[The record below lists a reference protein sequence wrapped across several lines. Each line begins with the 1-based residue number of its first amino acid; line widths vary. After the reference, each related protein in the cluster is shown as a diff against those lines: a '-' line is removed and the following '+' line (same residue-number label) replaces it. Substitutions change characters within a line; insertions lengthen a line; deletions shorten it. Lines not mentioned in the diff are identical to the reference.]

1 MPGTAALAAAAR
13 LRHEV
18 LLALLDGQHLR
29 SRGAAVVL
37 LLTRVPEHVLAC
49 GATSTA
55 MLVACDWKRA
65 RTASVLSSGAHLSA
79 SGRSWP

>member
-1 MPGTAALAAAAR
+1 MPGIAALAAAAR

-29 SRGAAVVL
+29 GRGAAVVL

-49 GATSTA
+49 GATSMA
-55 MLVACDWKRA
+55 MLVACDWRA
-65 RTASVLSSGAHLSA
+65 RTASVLSSSAHLSA